1 MQDDD
6 TCAFC
11 CQESE
16 TITHL
21 LVGCS
26 FSREVWFAALQSMG
40 WQSLAPPSDSFSLA
54 DWWASARKCLLKDDR
69 RKLDSI
75 IILVS
80 WILWLERNKRVFDRQ
95 ARSAQQLLSLIAD
108 EAVQWGLAGYTQV
121 EALAVALGRRPG
133 RAITF
138 VT

>member
-1 MQDDD
+1 
-6 TCAFC
+6 
-11 CQESE
+11 
-16 TITHL
+16 
-21 LVGCS
+21 
-26 FSREVWFAALQSMG
+26 MG

-54 DWWASARKCLLKDDR
+54 DWWASARKRLLKHDR

-75 IILVS
+75 IILIS

-108 EAVQWGLAGYTQV
+108 EAVQWGLAGYTHVQ
-121 EALAVALGRRPG
+121 ALALALGRRPG
-133 RAITF
+133 HAITF